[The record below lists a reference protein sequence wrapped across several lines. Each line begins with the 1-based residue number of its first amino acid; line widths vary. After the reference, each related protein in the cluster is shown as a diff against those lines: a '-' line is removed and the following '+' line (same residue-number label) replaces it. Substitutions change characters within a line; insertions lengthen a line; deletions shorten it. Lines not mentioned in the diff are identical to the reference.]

1 MRGKTPHSGAGSAKR
16 ATAKGR
22 GAKQRKIDALEHASR
37 NRVSIPTEQTERD
50 IDHEGEEYR
59 AKARAPGGEPR
70 LQWNRQLPS
79 PGGEYAHALHIR
91 EKFSPKDMVERL
103 TITTV
108 QSHIFD
114 AFNGFDPPASK
125 FMYYSH
131 RSQGN
136 WQNRLIRGDSAR
148 VMASL
153 ARLEGY
159 AGEVQTIFFDP
170 PYGIG
175 FDSNFTC
182 AMRDTKR
189 SKKLGGG
196 DTARPKD
203 PLSVKAFCD
212 TWERGLDSYLD
223 AILHRLAIMRD
234 LLAESGSLFV
244 QIGPANVHRMAI
256 LLDEVFGHENSVA
269 TITFRKTGGTSSSMI
284 PEGSDFI
291 LWYAKDKKKAG
302 KKYHQLY
309 ESLDRHGMVEHMSW
323 HAMVEEPG
331 KESRNIIPSEITD
344 VEKIPARARLLQRL
358 PLTSMG
364 WSKTRSFDYA
374 WNGKIY
380 QCPPGRH
387 WSVSKKG
394 LDRLAEIGRLIVSP
408 GKKGGE
414 TLHWKI
420 YENEIPGKRIN
431 NQWAATASAANPRYP
446 VQTSEEVIKRCILMS
461 SDPGDLVLDP
471 SGGSGATAVVAERY
485 GRRWVMIDSSHVS
498 IATMRHHLAMQSY
511 DWYMLQDSAEG
522 AGAERDLGGKPHK
535 APYTNSPALGFV
547 YERCP
552 YVSAATLAYD
562 KKTNPVLLVDKP
574 VVQKGIRR
582 VTGPFTVE
590 SETSSYTLS
599 RTDPDAQARFAA
611 QVIGVLEKN
620 GISAPERRVDVTN
633 IAAAPADRAYT
644 HTGTIHGR
652 MGALFIAPEFSAVD
666 NRLINAAAGDAA
678 ADGLDTLVVVSF
690 EFQPLIVDAPATVS
704 VVRVSMNRALQQKE
718 LASPKIDRAFVVVGE
733 PNIRVERAEGG
744 APGKWT
750 VEIVGYNTYDP
761 CTGNTGAGMA
771 GDVDCWM
778 IDTDY
783 DGESFYARDIH
794 FPSVGA
800 TWSDRQAKNIEKLL
814 GSRVDRQRWERF
826 ASLKSAP
833 FSSSTGRIAVKI
845 ITTTG
850 DEMAKEIALAAPESK
865 GGGRDQK

>member
-1 MRGKTPHSGAGSAKR
+1 MTKTR
-16 ATAKGR
+16 
-22 GAKQRKIDALEHASR
+22 RKIDAIEHPGQK
-37 NRVSIPTEQTERD
+37 RVSIPTEQTERD
-50 IDHEGEEYR
+50 IDHGGKEYR
-59 AKARAPGGEPR
+59 PKTPASGEGPR
-70 LQWNRQLPS
+70 LQWNRQCPN
-79 PGGEYAHALHIR
+79 PGDEYAHALHIR
-91 EKFSPKDMVERL
+91 EKFSPRDMIERL
-103 TITTV
+103 SSDTV
-108 QSHIFD
+108 QSRIFD
-114 AFNGFDPPASK
+114 SFNGFDPPGTK

-131 RSQGN
+131 RSRGN

-175 FDSNFTC
+175 FDSNFVC

-189 SKKLGGG
+189 SKKLGG
-196 DTARPKD
+196 DRARPKD
-203 PLSVKAFCD
+203 PVSVKAFCD

-223 AILHRLAIMRD
+223 AILHRLTIMRD
-234 LLAESGSLFV
+234 LLAESGSIFV
-244 QIGPANVHRMAI
+244 QIGPDNVHRMAI
-256 LLDEVFGHENSVA
+256 LLDEVFGHENSVT
-269 TITFRKTGGTSSSMI
+269 TITFRKSGGTSSSMI

-291 LWYAKDKKKAG
+291 LWYARDKKKI
-302 KKYHQLY
+302 KEKYHQLY
-309 ESLDRHGMVEHMSW
+309 ESLDRRGMIKHMNW
-323 HAMVEEPG
+323 DGMVEEPG
-331 KESRNIIPSEITD
+331 KKPRNISYDEKID
-344 VEKIPARARLLQRL
+344 FKKIPAGAKLVQRAC
-358 PLTSMG
+358 LTSMG
-364 WSKTRSFDYA
+364 WSKTRSFDYE
-374 WNGKIY
+374 WNGKTY
-380 QCPPGRH
+380 QCPPGRQ

-394 LDRLAEIGRLIVSP
+394 LDHLARIGRLTVSP
-408 GKKGGE
+408 GKEVSG
-414 TLHWKI
+414 TLCQKR

-431 NQWAATASAANPRYP
+431 NQWASTPFTTNPRYP

-461 SDPGDLVLDP
+461 SDPGDLVVDP
-471 SGGSGATAVVAERY
+471 SGGSGATAIVAERY

-511 DWYMLQDSAEG
+511 DWYLLQDSVEG
-522 AGAERDLGGKPHK
+522 AGAERGLGGEPRK
-535 APYTNSPALGFV
+535 APYGNDPALGFV

-552 YVSAATLAYD
+552 RVSAAALAYD
-562 KKTNPVLLVDKP
+562 EKTEPILLVDKP
-574 VVQKGIRR
+574 VVQKGVRR

-678 ADGLDTLVVVSF
+678 ADRLDTLVVVSF

-733 PNIRVERAEGG
+733 PNIMVERAEGG

-761 CTGNTGAGMA
+761 CTGNTGVGKA

-850 DEMAKEIALAAPESK
+850 DEMAKEIVLVAREGR
-865 GGGRDQK
+865 GGGRGQK